1 MLRTVALLVL
11 VGVSYA
17 APAMQ
22 SVSLRRRQQSTCTD
36 KEATKFVDSLPSEL
50 GCKVNACS
58 AWGGIKVKCSIP
70 LDTMT
75 KIPLYGALVEAKLE
89 FDFTFHACS
98 QPAGMSIFFGAVAL
112 DSATEVLKLAYSKL
126 HIKKEVTT
134 AKSETFGIPGLRF
147 ETPTVPG
154 IGKLSFGPQI
164 KAALKGNADALTVQL
179 SLITCGTIG
188 TTKKCL
194 GDFTGLDKVFPFK
207 IADETLNFGDF
218 CKTTAPTPAPTTA
231 AQMAAAKV
239 AAAKAKADAEGM
251 GGGMVF
257 LVIVLVLLGVVGAA
271 VGVMFFTKKGPFA
284 SKVGTESMY
293 QADPEGT
300 NK

>member
-1 MLRTVALLVL
+1 MLRTMLRTVALLVL

-22 SVSLRRRQQSTCTD
+22 SVSLRRRQQSTCTK

-134 AKSETFGIPGLRF
+134 AKSEVRSPAHKHACCMISLLR
-147 ETPTVPG
+147 
-154 IGKLSFGPQI
+154 
-164 KAALKGNADALTVQL
+164 ARL
-179 SLITCGTIG
+179 SLSLKTD
-188 TTKKCL
+188 L
-194 GDFTGLDKVFPFK
+194 QNQSNFRSHSNA
-207 IADETLNFGDF
+207 ADHGHACDR
-218 CKTTAPTPAPTTA
+218 
-231 AQMAAAKV
+231 
-239 AAAKAKADAEGM
+239 
-251 GGGMVF
+251 
-257 LVIVLVLLGVVGAA
+257 
-271 VGVMFFTKKGPFA
+271 
-284 SKVGTESMY
+284 
-293 QADPEGT
+293 QARRLYDHCH
-300 NK
+300 